1 MNSRDAKHFFLTELE
16 TDVRRLTERLTWY
29 CRPEL
34 VKDCA
39 ERGGCCGRSCR
50 CCLKRHLTTQRT
62 KGIGHCTIDAAVRKC
77 VVLILP
83 PEERAAIDEMLE
95 EMLRSSNPAYLVK
108 MIEAY
113 FSKPAYFTAVA
124 SPKKG

>member
-1 MNSRDAKHFFLTELE
+1 M
-16 TDVRRLTERLTWY
+16 
-29 CRPEL
+29 
-34 VKDCA
+34 
-39 ERGGCCGRSCR
+39 RGADP
-50 CCLKRHLTTQRT
+50 T
-62 KGIGHCTIDAAVRKC
+62 
-77 VVLILP
+77 
-83 PEERAAIDEMLE
+83 PEERAAIDEILE

>member
-1 MNSRDAKHFFLTELE
+1 
-16 TDVRRLTERLTWY
+16 
-29 CRPEL
+29 
-34 VKDCA
+34 
-39 ERGGCCGRSCR
+39 
-50 CCLKRHLTTQRT
+50 
-62 KGIGHCTIDAAVRKC
+62 

-113 FSKPAYFTAVA
+113 FSRKTC
-124 SPKKG
+124 SPLEPFIRV